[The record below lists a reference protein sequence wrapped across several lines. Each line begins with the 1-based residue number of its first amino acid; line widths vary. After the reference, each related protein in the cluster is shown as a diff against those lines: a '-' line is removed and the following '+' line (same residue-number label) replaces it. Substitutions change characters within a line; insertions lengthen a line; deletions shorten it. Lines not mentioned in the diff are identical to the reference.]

1 MGTFDDPRWPQTDV
15 FKMAMKLLLALCLI
29 TIASAKIAEHNY
41 ILSDEFIA
49 EINRKAN
56 GKWIAGKNFPVDTPR
71 TTFEGMMGVHPDNH
85 LKAPPVREDNYTEE
99 QLKAVPAEFDPRVEW
114 PMCDS
119 ISMVWDQ
126 GGCGS
131 CWAFG
136 ASSAMSDRVCIHSP
150 NNDQVLVSPQEILAC
165 CSYCGFGCNG
175 GYTSTAWTYWHQSGV
190 VTGGLYGDTE
200 TCQPYSLEP
209 CEHHVDGDR
218 PDCGDESTP
227 KCKHECQDG
236 YPTEFTEDKTYGQ
249 AEYSVSRQVEK
260 IQMELM
266 TNGPT
271 EVSFTV
277 YEDFLNYKSGVYEH
291 VSGHQLGGHAVRM
304 LGWGEENG
312 TPYWLVANSWNSDWG
327 DMGTFKIL
335 RGHNECGIEGSVV
348 AGMPDFDRSNI
359 SK

>member
-1 MGTFDDPRWPQTDV
+1 MGSIHEDTLEDGFT
-15 FKMAMKLLLALCLI
+15 METKLFLI
-29 TIASAKIAEHNY
+29 LGVVAVTAGVAFGSEDNY

-49 EINRKAN
+49 EINQKA
-56 GKWIAGKNFPVDTPR
+56 KTWTAGRNFDVNTPR
-71 TTFEGMMGVHPDNH
+71 SRFQGMMGVHPENK
-85 LKAPPVREDNYTEE
+85 LSLPPVREDNYTEE

-119 ISMVWDQ
+119 IGMVWDQ

-136 ASSAMSDRVCIHSP
+136 AATAMSDRVCIHSP

-266 TNGPT
+266 TNG
-271 EVSFTV
+271 
-277 YEDFLNYKSGVYEH
+277 
-291 VSGHQLGGHAVRM
+291 
-304 LGWGEENG
+304 

-348 AGMPDFDRSNI
+348 AGMPDFDRTTI

>member
-1 MGTFDDPRWPQTDV
+1 MGTFNDPRWPLTDV
-15 FKMAMKLLLALCLI
+15 LEIKMKLLLALCLI
-29 TIASAKIAEHNY
+29 TIASAKIAEDNY
-41 ILSDEFIA
+41 ILSDEFIE

-56 GKWIAGKNFPVDTPR
+56 GKWIAGRNFPVDTPR

-99 QLKAVPAEFDPRVEW
+99 QLKAIPEEFDPRVEW

-136 ASSAMSDRVCIHSP
+136 AATAMSDRVCIHSP
-150 NNDQVLVSPQEILAC
+150 NNEMKVLVSPQEILSC
-165 CSYCGFGCNG
+165 CNYCGFGCNG

-190 VTGGLYGDTE
+190 VSGGLYGDTE

-209 CEHHVDGDR
+209 CEHHVDGPR
-218 PDCGDESTP
+218 PDCGDEPTP
-227 KCKHECQDG
+227 RCQKQCQDS
-236 YPTEFTEDKTYGQ
+236 YPTEFMEDKTYGG
-249 AEYSVSRQVEK
+249 AEYSISRQNEK

-266 TNGPT
+266 TNGPV

-312 TPYWLVANSWNSDWG
+312 TPYWLVA
-327 DMGTFKIL
+327 IL
-335 RGHNECGIEGSVV
+335 TGEIWVH
-348 AGMPDFDRSNI
+348 
-359 SK
+359 SKSLEDTTNVELKEALLQ

>member
-1 MGTFDDPRWPQTDV
+1 MGSIHEDTLENSFT
-15 FKMAMKLLLALCLI
+15 METKLFLI
-29 TIASAKIAEHNY
+29 LGVVAVTAGGAFGSEDNY

-49 EINRKAN
+49 EINQKA
-56 GKWIAGKNFPVDTPR
+56 KTWTAGRNFDVKTPR
-71 TTFEGMMGVHPDNH
+71 SRFMGMMGVHPENNRS
-85 LKAPPVREDNYTEE
+85 LPPVREDNYTEE
-99 QLKAVPAEFDPRVEW
+99 QLKDVPAEFDPRVEW

-119 ISMVWDQ
+119 IGMIWDQ

-136 ASSAMSDRVCIHSP
+136 AATAMSDRVCIHSP

-190 VTGGLYGDTE
+190 VTGGL
-200 TCQPYSLEP
+200 
-209 CEHHVDGDR
+209 DGDR

-277 YEDFLNYKSGVYEH
+277 YEDFLNYK
-291 VSGHQLGGHAVRM
+291 
-304 LGWGEENG
+304 
-312 TPYWLVANSWNSDWG
+312 
-327 DMGTFKIL
+327 
-335 RGHNECGIEGSVV
+335 
-348 AGMPDFDRSNI
+348 
-359 SK
+359 

>member
-1 MGTFDDPRWPQTDV
+1 MG
-15 FKMAMKLLLALCLI
+15 MKVILILAVVAI
-29 TIASAKIAEHNY
+29 TAAFGSEDNY

-49 EINRKAN
+49 EINQKA
-56 GKWIAGKNFPVDTPR
+56 KTWTAGRNFDVKTPR
-71 TTFEGMMGVHPDNH
+71 SRFMGMMGVHPENNRS
-85 LKAPPVREDNYTEE
+85 LPPVREDNYTEE
-99 QLKAVPAEFDPRVEW
+99 QLKDVPAEFDPRVEW

-119 ISMVWDQ
+119 IGMVWDQ

-136 ASSAMSDRVCIHSP
+136 AATAMSDRVCIHSP

-165 CSYCGFGCNG
+165 CNYCGFGCNG

-190 VTGGLYGDTE
+190 VSGGLYGDSE
-200 TCQPYSLEP
+200 TCQPYFTEP

-236 YPTEFTEDKTYGQ
+236 YPTEFTE
-249 AEYSVSRQVEK
+249 
-260 IQMELM
+260 
-266 TNGPT
+266 
-271 EVSFTV
+271 VSFTV

-291 VSGHQLGGHAVRM
+291 VSGHQLGGHAVRL

-312 TPYWLVANSWNSDWG
+312 TPYWLVANSWNTDWG

-335 RGHNECGIEGSVV
+335 RGH
-348 AGMPDFDRSNI
+348 
-359 SK
+359 

>member
-1 MGTFDDPRWPQTDV
+1 MGSIPEDTLKDRFIMET
-15 FKMAMKLLLALCLI
+15 KLFVILGLVAI
-29 TIASAKIAEHNY
+29 TAGVAFSSEENY

-49 EINRKAN
+49 EINQKA
-56 GKWIAGKNFPVDTPR
+56 KTWTAGRNFDVNTPR
-71 TTFEGMMGVHPDNH
+71 SRFQGMMGVHPENK
-85 LKAPPVREDNYTEE
+85 LSLPPVREDNYTEE

-119 ISMVWDQ
+119 IGMIWDQ

-136 ASSAMSDRVCIHSP
+136 VATAMSDRVCIHSP
-150 NNDQVLVSPQEILAC
+150 NNEMKVLVSPQEILAC

-190 VTGGLYGDTE
+190 VSGGLYGDTE
-200 TCQPYSLEP
+200 ACQPYSLEP

-227 KCKHECQDG
+227 RCKHECQDG
-236 YPTEFTEDKTYGQ
+236 Y
-249 AEYSVSRQVEK
+249 
-260 IQMELM
+260 
-266 TNGPT
+266 PT

-348 AGMPDFDRSNI
+348 AGMPDFDRTTI
-359 SK
+359 SKSFF